1 MANLIEPELTK
12 PLFDSLQSERFAL
25 LSTIDSETGSP
36 MIRAIS
42 WLYAKDTHTIFF
54 AIDNRSEMVRNIQ
67 SNAKVVLNVVALES
81 TYSISGEAII
91 IQDPIDEIPLKLS
104 LIRLEIREVKDAMF
118 YGSKITT
125 IPTYEKTYY
134 LEAAKRLDHQVM
146 EALKKA

>member
-42 WLYAKDTHTIFF
+42 WLYAKDIHTIFF
-54 AIDNRSEMVRNIQ
+54 AIDNRSEIVRNIR
-67 SNAKVVLNVVALES
+67 SNAKVVLNIVALES

-91 IQDPIDEIPLKLS
+91 KQDPIEDITLKLS
-104 LIRLEIREVKDAMF
+104 LIQLNIREVKDAMF
-118 YGSKITT
+118 YGAKMTN
-125 IPTYEKTYY
+125 IPKYEKTYD
-134 LEAAKRLDHQVM
+134 LEAAKRLDEQVM
-146 EALKKA
+146 GALKKA

>member
-25 LSTIDSETGSP
+25 LSTIDYETGSP

-42 WLYAKDTHTIFF
+42 WLYAKDTRTIFF
-54 AIDNRSEMVRNIQ
+54 AIDNRSEIVRNIQ

-81 TYSISGEAII
+81 TYSISGEAMIK
-91 IQDPIDEIPLKLS
+91 QDPIEGIPLKLS
-104 LIRLEIREVKDAMF
+104 LIQLDIREVKDAMF
-118 YGSKITT
+118 YGAKMTT
-125 IPTYEKTYY
+125 IPTYEKTYD

>member
-42 WLYAKDTHTIFF
+42 WLYAKDAHTIFF
-54 AIDNRSEMVRNIQ
+54 AIDNRSEIVRNIQ

-91 IQDPIDEIPLKLS
+91 KQDPIENIPLKLS
-104 LIRLEIREVKDAMF
+104 LIQLNIREVKDAMF
-118 YGSKITT
+118 YGAKMTT
-125 IPTYEKTYY
+125 IPKYEKTYD
-134 LEAAKRLDHQVM
+134 LEAAERLDHQVM